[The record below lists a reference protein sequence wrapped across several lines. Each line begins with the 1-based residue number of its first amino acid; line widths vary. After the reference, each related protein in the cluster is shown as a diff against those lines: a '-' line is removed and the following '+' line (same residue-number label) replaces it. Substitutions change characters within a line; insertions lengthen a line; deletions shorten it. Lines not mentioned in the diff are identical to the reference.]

1 MSVLDSKTYTS
12 TTDDIINTPL
22 KVFQI
27 GNFVVFLSFYSPIII
42 ATIITSLS
50 FVFQNFKG
58 LIYLGFLIASC
69 VVRNYIY
76 DAIGSER
83 LIFNKDDICT
93 AIQFSNSKN
102 GNASFSAF
110 VFAFTIMYLSFPMF
124 SNGEPNFW
132 IFVTLLC
139 YFFADIIIKKN
150 KNCITDTGDVFL
162 NVLMGL
168 ASSSLIITCM
178 YAGGSGKY
186 LFFNEISSNN
196 DMCYKPKE
204 QNFKCKVFKDGVLV
218 NEL

>member
-1 MSVLDSKTYTS
+1 MSGIRSKTSIS
-12 TTDDIINTPL
+12 TPDDIINTPL

-58 LIYLGFLIASC
+58 LIYLGFLIACC

-76 DAIGSER
+76 DAIGSEK
-83 LIFNKDDICT
+83 LVFNKDDICT
-93 AIQFSNSKN
+93 TIQFSSSKN

-132 IFVTLLC
+132 IFVSLLC
-139 YFFADIIIKKN
+139 YFFVDIIIKKN

-162 NVLMGL
+162 NILMGL
-168 ASSSLIITCM
+168 VSSSLIITCM

-186 LFFNEISSNN
+186 LFFNEISNKK
-196 DMCYKPKE
+196 DVCYKPKE
-204 QNFKCKVFKDGVLV
+204 QNFRCKVFKDGVLV